1 MTLPASPQ
9 SLAVTRSPQP
19 TPDRTTVVVVADDPI
34 TSDGVLAYL
43 HSSPSLDVLDT
54 DRRRSADVALVVAGA
69 VTEQTLAAIE
79 RIAKE
84 SAAEEQLPVV
94 LVADSIS
101 RQLLVRAIS
110 HGLVS
115 FLARSGTNLEQTVE
129 TLLKARNGQQQLS
142 TPLFTDL
149 VTQIRT
155 SDRDTDDDIDPLA
168 LALSRRE
175 REVLTLVA
183 EGMPTAEIAAKL
195 NYAERTIKSVLH
207 SVIRRMELK
216 NRAHAVAYAIRVGA
230 I

>member
-19 TPDRTTVVVVADDPI
+19 TPGRTTVVVVADDPI

-54 DRRRSADVALVVAGA
+54 DRRRSADVALVVAGT

-84 SAAEEQLPVV
+84 SAAEELPVV

-110 HGLVS
+110 HGVVS

-129 TLLKARNGQQQLS
+129 TLLKARNGRQQLS

-149 VTQIRT
+149 VTIRT
-155 SDRDTDDDIDPLA
+155 SDRDTDDDVDPLA